1 MLINIYEILDAALV
15 GGIVGIFIIVL
26 SFILKFIKKIK
37 NSGNEKSSHKNI
49 NETVVDET
57 IKETSKVDVEE
68 DKKYNTIKDKSNSE
82 SESFDWWWIT
92 KRKKNISL
100 SLILLPLLKVLTH
113 FFLFPNKSEIVVD
126 RIYNPN
132 PSPTLR
138 DGGASNWDNIM
149 GYENN
154 SLGGH
159 FEVMFTERI
168 ELFVPVTIVFLV
180 VVWFFND
187 KIKAQ

>member
-15 GGIVGIFIIVL
+15 GGLVGIFIIVL

-37 NSGNEKSSHKNI
+37 NGGNDKSSQKNE
-49 NETVVDET
+49 NEIVVNET
-57 IKETSKVDVEE
+57 IKESSKVDVEE
-68 DKKYNTIKDKSNSE
+68 DKKYNTISDKSNSE

-113 FFLFPNKSEIVVD
+113 FFLFPNKSEVVVD

-132 PSPTLR
+132 PSATMR
-138 DGGASNWDNIM
+138 DGGARYWNNIM

-154 SLGGH
+154 SLGSH